1 MQSETQPKLIALTN
15 ALWIPGRILFSLAI
29 VALGFETIVCAR
41 VGGHYLGRGLP
52 VIPCLP
58 WLPAIP
64 AVAGIFGSIWAIC
77 GMGLFA
83 QRGKLAAR
91 ALGTLLVLCALVTV
105 LPKCLMDPTN
115 IQLRTSLFQ
124 VLALGGIAFLQCVEG
139 SRARWLELISRF
151 LLGISLIVFGLDHFL
166 ALQSMSALLPQW
178 IPSHEVLV
186 QVCGAILVVGGI
198 CVIVGIVQRWAPA
211 ALGLM
216 FAFWVGML
224 HLPRV
229 LGLYTGPDALTDPNE
244 WSNLIVVIG
253 LWGGMWTLVRRYTHE
268 ERSIER
274 PIYAGRATGAQRR
287 HLS

>member
-1 MQSETQPKLIALTN
+1 MQSEAPPKLIALTN

-41 VGGHYLGRGLP
+41 IGGHFLGPGPP

-64 AVAGIFGSIWAIC
+64 TVAGIFGSIWAIC

-83 QRGKLAAR
+83 HRNILAAR
-91 ALGTLLVLCALVTV
+91 ALGTLLVLCGLVTI
-105 LPKCLMDPTN
+105 LPKCLTDPLN
-115 IQLRTSLFQ
+115 IPLRTSLFQ
-124 VLALGGIAFLQCVEG
+124 VLALACIAFLQRG
-139 SRARWLELISRF
+139 RSSHPLWLEFTSRV

-166 ALQSMSALLPQW
+166 ALQNMAALLPQW
-178 IPSHEVLV
+178 IPSREIIVEVCGGVLV
-186 QVCGAILVVGGI
+186 LGGL
-198 CVIVGIVQRWAPA
+198 CVAAGQIQRWAPA

-216 FAFWVGML
+216 FAAWVGIL

-229 LGLYTGPDALTDPNE
+229 LGIYTGPDAIQDPNE

-253 LWGGMWTLVRRYTHE
+253 LWGGMWTLVRRYVHE
-268 ERSIER
+268 NRDAER
-274 PIYAGRATGAQRR
+274 PIYAGRATGESRR
-287 HLS
+287 RLS